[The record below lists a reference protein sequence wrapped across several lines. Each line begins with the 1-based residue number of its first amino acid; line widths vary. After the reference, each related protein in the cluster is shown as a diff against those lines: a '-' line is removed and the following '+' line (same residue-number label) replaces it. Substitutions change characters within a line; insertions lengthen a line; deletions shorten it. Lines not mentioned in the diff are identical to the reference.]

1 MKKLAYIYTISLIH
15 THSTSLLNINHKR
28 LIDQILAPNRGL
40 GARRGLL
47 KRVDFLETKSDQKK
61 FRQGLALKR

>member
-1 MKKLAYIYTISLIH
+1 MGYMQQVLESF
-15 THSTSLLNINHKR
+15 
-28 LIDQILAPNRGL
+28 LAPNRGL

-47 KRVDFLETKSDQKK
+47 KRVDFLDPKSEQKK

>member
-1 MKKLAYIYTISLIH
+1 MSPGLKMVELRT
-15 THSTSLLNINHKR
+15 TFR
-28 LIDQILAPNRGL
+28 LSAFFLAPNRGL

-47 KRVDFLETKSDQKK
+47 KRVDFLDQKSDQKK